1 MGLIWLYSC
10 LEVCEGP
17 RMTTHVLHRVVHCCV
32 GVSRC
37 FEQADGPCRCQT
49 SAVDQRVPGRSG
61 TAPLFIKH
69 HRNCESALFLIVFV
83 LSMTSGVGPSHHR
96 HTTCVQQDQI
106 QGGRISKPGQ
116 VIV

>member
-1 MGLIWLYSC
+1 MGLVWLYSC

-17 RMTTHVLHRVVHCCV
+17 RMTTHVLHCVVHCCV

-61 TAPLFIKH
+61 TAP
-69 HRNCESALFLIVFV
+69 FLLNIIEIVKVHCF
-83 LSMTSGVGPSHHR
+83 
-96 HTTCVQQDQI
+96 
-106 QGGRISKPGQ
+106 
-116 VIV
+116 